1 MFEGKH
7 VFVGHL
13 DDFFVSCLGLSEPT
27 WSLSTRMGRKFGHYD
42 SSGTK
47 SYDLATEYKFGVT
60 MNMET

>member
-47 SYDLATEYKFGVT
+47 SYDL
-60 MNMET
+60 